1 MPRRIGDYPDAYA
14 AWNSLASYGS
24 YVSII
29 STLLFF
35 VIVYDT
41 LTSDQP
47 ATTGADVSPT
57 LEWLLTSPPA
67 FHTFTQVPGIK
78 TRRPSTERLSS
89 L

>member
-29 STLLFF
+29 STILFF
-35 VIVYDT
+35 IVVYDT
-41 LTSDQP
+41 LTSDKP
-47 ATTGADVSPT
+47 ATAGAPSMPGARADVSPT
-57 LEWLLTSPPA
+57 LEWLLSSPPT

-78 TRRPSTERLSS
+78 G
-89 L
+89 